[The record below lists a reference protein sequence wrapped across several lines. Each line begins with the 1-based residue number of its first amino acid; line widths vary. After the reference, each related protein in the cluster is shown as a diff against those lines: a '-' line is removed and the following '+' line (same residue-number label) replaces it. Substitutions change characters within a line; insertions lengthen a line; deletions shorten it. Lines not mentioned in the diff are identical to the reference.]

1 MKKIILAV
9 TMLAFASAITFLA
22 CKKEATTT
30 LSTSTKAATVFK
42 SNARLNNVSLFDE
55 LTTAQQQAPLSI
67 NTFSA
72 FIAKLSFSEISVS
85 AKTSNSI
92 NFTIHT
98 TLNFANGDAF
108 SFNGKSFTISKV
120 NGNFELGSANSN
132 FTLFANTTTNQ
143 LFYKSGSTILNL
155 DEITENS
162 NIPETDLK
170 QMSVFI
176 GLMEMFAKGNIETSH
191 PPVINALPGAPAT
204 YRGTAVGFYTS
215 RASATRF
222 CNAANARILAAH
234 PGWWTPGVD
243 VSCVWDN
250 HFCVCTAD
258 YYS

>member
-1 MKKIILAV
+1 MKKIILGLSI
-9 TMLAFASAITFLA
+9 LAIAGTGIFVA
-22 CKKEATTT
+22 CKKETTT
-30 LSTSTKAATVFK
+30 TMSSSIKASTVFK

-55 LTTAQQQAPLSI
+55 LTASQQQAPLII
-67 NTFSA
+67 NTFSS

-85 AKTSNSI
+85 AKTSSSI

-98 TLNFANGDAF
+98 TLNFANGDAYN
-108 SFNGKSFTISKV
+108 FNGKSFTMNKV

-132 FTLFANTTTNQ
+132 FTLFANTTTNE

-162 NIPETDLK
+162 NIPEADLK
-170 QMSVFI
+170 EMSVFI
-176 GLMEMFAKGNIETSH
+176 GLMEMFTKGNIETSH
-191 PPVINALPGAPAT
+191 PPVINALPSAPVT